1 MTSHFSNRRIR
12 IAEGH
17 RSWAVRT
24 AEQDSSGDQL
34 SPKGDLAMVKKLQL
48 VGSKTA
54 LVVLG
59 WVALFFGFLV
69 DPMTAVVLQTIARV
83 LPMAGDIPRQEIRA
97 AVELSGYTLLP
108 STKASR

>member
-1 MTSHFSNRRIR
+1 
-12 IAEGH
+12 
-17 RSWAVRT
+17 
-24 AEQDSSGDQL
+24 
-34 SPKGDLAMVKKLQL
+34 MVKKLQL

-59 WVALFFGFLV
+59 WVAFFFGFLV

-97 AVELSGYTLLP
+97 AS
-108 STKASR
+108 S